1 MPKSL
6 DTLNRET
13 AYDTKLFDELAALR
27 LEIAAQREVPAYQIF
42 GNKALQQMA
51 FHMPVDEQQF
61 SNISGVGYA
70 KLRDFSRPFLKVINE
85 YIQANSQYTEIK
97 RVPITAPKRRT
108 VLGINMSIRETRD
121 LISQGLS
128 MAEAAEERGISET
141 TIRSHLER
149 LVQEGGQVELNHLLP
164 SEERRI
170 KIESAFKEIGEARLT
185 PVRDM
190 LGEDYSWDELAV
202 VRLALRQGQIDD

>member
-1 MPKSL
+1 M
-6 DTLNRET
+6 
-13 AYDTKLFDELAALR
+13 
-27 LEIAAQREVPAYQIF
+27 I
-42 GNKALQQMA
+42 G
-51 FHMPVDEQQF
+51 
-61 SNISGVGYA
+61 IS
-70 KLRDFSRPFLKVINE
+70 
-85 YIQANSQYTEIK
+85 
-97 RVPITAPKRRT
+97 
-108 VLGINMSIRETRD
+108 MSIRQTRD

-170 KIESAFKEIGEARLT
+170 KIESAFKEIGEVRLT